1 MCYVVVLHCV
11 VVWACPST
19 HAFGRVVVSA
29 GPGVNVPTWP
39 VVPVQQCPTELERQQ
54 PSLPRKSKVVTDS
67 PPYPFIWMFFA
78 PMLSCVVVFLRLF
91 AVLVLLY

>member
-1 MCYVVVLHCV
+1 MCYVVVLHYVVIWACPGTHVFGCV
-11 VVWACPST
+11 VVLARP
-19 HAFGRVVVSA
+19 V
-29 GPGVNVPTWP
+29 VNVPTWP

-78 PMLSCVVVFLRLF
+78 PMLSYVVVFLRLF